1 MEGLPVVARHMLM
14 LILHISVVPSQQ
26 VLGTFPSVLPP
37 KLGIAVKAGMDGIEL
52 GADVESV
59 MGPDG
64 GGLGFTVKSDP
75 PTGIDG
81 IGLGL
86 NVESVPGNEQARLWQ
101 REVLEAVLEAIH

>member
-26 VLGTFPSVLPP
+26 APGTFPSLLPP
-37 KLGIAVKAGMDGIEL
+37 NPGLGMTV
-52 GADVESV
+52 V

-64 GGLGFTVKSDP
+64 GGLGFTVKSAP
-75 PTGIDG
+75 LTGIDG
-81 IGLGL
+81 IGLGA
-86 NVESVPGNEQARLWQ
+86 NVESAPGNEQARLWQ